1 MGLSLGDASLVKEVK
16 LSMTEKQKPADNTQ
30 VTDTPDQTST
40 QKAYPTTKRCEIMQY
55 WDYMDTK
62 DINEVIAR
70 IKSLRHL
77 NRWSI
82 ITHDKDTRE
91 DGSKKSPHFH
101 AVITFTNTIT
111 FKTIAD
117 TLHVPVQYVNKIKVT
132 TLAAEMYHIHRN
144 DPGKYQYDPKE
155 VHASFDYSRL
165 VDDTPAKISRAEI
178 AEMIANGTIK
188 RYNLVNN
195 VSADEYARNQ
205 RYYENCFD
213 YRQKSMKGLD
223 RQMECIF
230 ITGQSGTGKTTYAKE
245 YATAKGYHTYIS
257 SGGKNPLDNYG
268 GEECI
273 ILDDTRSSTWSLTD
287 FLKLTDNHTDSL
299 VGCRYY
305 NKSIAECKLLIVTSC
320 KSLDE
325 FYENALNNDHEPK
338 VQLLRRFKLLITMTH
353 DKILISVYNPAKQTH
368 QPHIELINSISLR
381 YDPQMAYD
389 FANDFAETL
398 GLKVHSADL
407 PLITDEDDQLP
418 LEWR

>member
-1 MGLSLGDASLVKEVK
+1 
-16 LSMTEKQKPADNTQ
+16 MTEKQKPADNGHTEN
-30 VTDTPDQTST
+30 TPDQIST
-40 QKAYPTTKRCEIMQY
+40 QKTYPTTKRCEVMQY
-55 WDYMDTK
+55 WDHMDTK
-62 DINEVIAR
+62 DINEVISR
-70 IKSLRHL
+70 IKTLRHL

-82 ITHDKDTRE
+82 ITHDKDTRD
-91 DGSKKSPHFH
+91 DGSKKPPHFH
-101 AVITFTNTIT
+101 AVITFTNSIT

-117 TLHVPVQYVNKIKVT
+117 TLHVPVQYVNKIKIS
-132 TLAAEMYHIHRN
+132 TLAAEMYEIHRN
-144 DPGKYQYDPKE
+144 NPEKYQYDPKE
-155 VHASFDYSRL
+155 VHASFDYTRL
-165 VDDTPAKISRAEI
+165 VDDTPVKISRAEV

-188 RYNLVNN
+188 RYNLVKH

-213 YRQKSMKGLD
+213 YRQKLMKGND
-223 RQMECIF
+223 REMECIF
-230 ITGQSGTGKTTYAKE
+230 ITGLSGTGKTTYAKE

-257 SGGKNPLDNYG
+257 SGGKNPLDNYA

-320 KSLDE
+320 KNLDE

-338 VQLLRRFKLLITMTH
+338 VQLLRRFKLLIHMTR
-353 DKILISVYNPAKQTH
+353 DKILIFVYNPAKQAH
-368 QPHIELINSISLR
+368 QLHIELINSISLR

-389 FANDFAETL
+389 FANDFAKTL
-398 GLKVHSADL
+398 GLKVHHDL
-407 PLITDEDDQLP
+407 PQITGEDDPLP